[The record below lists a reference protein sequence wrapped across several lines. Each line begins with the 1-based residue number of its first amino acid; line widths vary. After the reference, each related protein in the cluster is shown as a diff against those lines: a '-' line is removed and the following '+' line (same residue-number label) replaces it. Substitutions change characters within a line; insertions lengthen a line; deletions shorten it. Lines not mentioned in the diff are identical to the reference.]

1 VSQHRTLGELIYITS
16 ALLCM
21 SLASPVLAE
30 DLELTKEELISWH
43 IDSIGSKEE
52 LAGVRFRVAQGTCIG
67 RGRVFS
73 LVGDDTGS
81 LPGDAEFVTGPNAT
95 QFILKFNSAHYPI
108 EGFLFDGKEIR
119 LAVFEPPRH
128 SGLTEAD
135 YRLGQFTDYA
145 SLWEEY
151 IKRGLFGGVLNA
163 LWPLLSPEKNSGK
176 MKSLKRTKID
186 GKELLVLRYHVR
198 GTQGAELFFEPGTFH
213 HVATRIRSVAGQSL
227 AVGMSHSNFWTNL
240 WEEFS
245 DFIEVDGIH
254 LPTRWAIRLELPQ
267 DTSSWEITFD
277 RVKHTEGPE
286 LNRSAR

>member
-1 VSQHRTLGELIYITS
+1 
-16 ALLCM
+16 M
-21 SLASPVLAE
+21 
-30 DLELTKEELISWH
+30 
-43 IDSIGSKEE
+43 
-52 LAGVRFRVAQGTCIG
+52 
-67 RGRVFS
+67 
-73 LVGDDTGS
+73 
-81 LPGDAEFVTGPNAT
+81 TGPNAT
-95 QFILKFNSAHYPI
+95 QFILKFNSEHYPI

-213 HVATRIRSVAGQSL
+213 HVATRFRSVASQASL
-227 AVGMSHSNFWTNL
+227 RDSRVWTTL
-240 WEEFS
+240 REEFS
-245 DFIEVDGIH
+245 DFSEFDGIQ
-254 LPTRWAIRLELPQ
+254 LPTRWTIRLELPQ
-267 DTSSWEITFD
+267 DTSQWEITFN
-277 RVKHTEGPE
+277 RVRHTDGPE
-286 LNRSAR
+286 LKRSARRFTVP